1 MIEIIKNPNP
11 VIRDKY
17 KAICDNC
24 GCEFSYQQEDIIND
38 WNGVLGPGSY
48 GGKHVICPNC
58 GERVSTYP
66 REENKT
72 K

>member
-17 KAICDNC
+17 KTICDNC
-24 GCEFSYQQEDIIND
+24 GCEFSYHQEDVIDD
-38 WNGVLGPGSY
+38 WNGVLGPGACS
-48 GGKHVICPNC
+48 GKVICPNC
-58 GERVSTYP
+58 GERIYV
-66 REENKT
+66 KQ